1 MRGPARVAGLSE
13 LQRSLENGFD
23 IFRAMKGAEEFI
35 ALIASRERAFAAE
48 LFAASTR
55 GFAGDSSMDR
65 RWRACRRRKRNSSD
79 RVRPQLRSARP
90 STGELVRVAQLPE
103 RSCERVNA
111 PLHTQD
117 NACRH
122 LRRTSR

>member
-35 ALIASRERAFAAE
+35 ALIASRERAFAAR
-48 LFAASTR
+48 LFAAGTR

-65 RWRACRRRKRNSSD
+65 AWAGL
-79 RVRPQLRSARP
+79 PSAQA
-90 STGELVRVAQLPE
+90 EFE
-103 RSCERVNA
+103 
-111 PLHTQD
+111 
-117 NACRH
+117 
-122 LRRTSR
+122 